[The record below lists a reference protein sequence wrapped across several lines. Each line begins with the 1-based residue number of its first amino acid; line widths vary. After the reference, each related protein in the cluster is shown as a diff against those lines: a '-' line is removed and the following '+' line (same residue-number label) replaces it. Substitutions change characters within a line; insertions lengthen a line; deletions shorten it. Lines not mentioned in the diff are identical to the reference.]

1 MFSLPVFFEPAE
13 AKKSSGTYLTEIGS
27 KKICGDKLCD
37 APQSI
42 AEKIAAFL
50 ESQRIREG
58 DVEQQ
63 KRPDFET
70 KKGKPNLLLDKTIP
84 GEPFV
89 LASISNR
96 FNPEITGQESYAP
109 ESPDLFANGDTSILF
124 GSVEPTASGFL
135 NPNTDIESSFEV
147 VENEDGTFTVTA
159 FFRSPNSLSN
169 HIIINPVSSIGES
182 PGANFGF
189 NGFRSFDGRS
199 IALGSC
205 STLLNGIE
213 TPSNVIQL
221 GDGTTEGLDFGLK
234 SVISAG
240 NWNTARIDDVKVVCN
255 ATLVDATPP
264 TSGLEFLPSSAS
276 FTINRG
282 GVAEIPTTL
291 RVTDFNSSHVGE
303 TVTTLLADC
312 VGLSVTTN
320 PALLLITGADTAFT
334 FVIGAALDAPLG
346 GGACDVKG
354 TMSFSIGTVFQG
366 WAFDII
372 DGVNLEEYHLECY
385 EELKITNIIDN
396 RDRHLGVVVTG
407 TNDNDLI
414 LASNLGDDVFGLRG
428 DDCIF
433 GGTSK
438 DKLNGDSGNDIIH
451 GGSGNDIINGN
462 AGDDAIYG
470 DDGNDKIR
478 GGNGEDYIFGGEGD
492 DEIFGESGKD
502 ELSGDAGNDKIYGG
516 DGDDGIVGGP
526 GKDMIRG
533 GAGNDFIVGDDC
545 CLGGGDA
552 DTIFG
557 DAGKDTI
564 KGGVGN
570 DKIFGGKHAD
580 TINGDDGDDEIS
592 GGAGNDEIYGDDGD
606 DTISGGAGFDDLTG
620 GAGKDTIFGDA
631 GQDFIE
637 GGADDD
643 TINGGGD
650 SDYIDGNAGQDTV
663 NGGAGDDTCI
673 FERGDIPL
681 VSCEEIIIK

>member
-1 MFSLPVFFEPAE
+1 MLSLGVFFEPAE

-27 KKICGDKLCD
+27 KKICGDKLCA
-37 APQSI
+37 APLSI
-42 AEKIAAFL
+42 ADKIAAFL
-50 ESQRIREG
+50 ESQRTREG

-147 VENEDGTFTVTA
+147 VENVDGTFTVTA

-205 STLLNGIE
+205 ITLLNGIE

-334 FVIGAALDAPLG
+334 FLIGAALDAQLG

-396 RDRHLGVVVTG
+396 RDRHLGVIVTG

-438 DKLNGDSGNDIIH
+438 DKLNGDSGNDIIY
-451 GGSGNDIINGN
+451 GDSGNDIINGN
-462 AGDDAIYG
+462 AGNDIIDG
-470 DDGNDKIR
+470 DNGNDKIR
-478 GGNGEDYIFGGEGD
+478 GGNGEDYISGGEGD

-502 ELSGDAGNDKIYGG
+502 EIYGDAGNDEIRGG
-516 DGDDGIVGGP
+516 DNADEINGGP
-526 GKDMIRG
+526 GKDTIYG
-533 GAGNDFIVGDDC
+533 GAGNDVITGDDIN
-545 CLGGGDA
+545 LDGGDV

-557 DAGKDTI
+557 DAGRDII

-570 DKIFGGKHAD
+570 DKIFGGKHDD

-592 GGAGNDEIYGDDGD
+592 GGAGSDTINGDDGD
-606 DTISGGAGFDDLTG
+606 DTINGGAGFDDLTG

-650 SDYIDGNAGQDTV
+650 SDFIDGNAGQDTV

-673 FERGDIPL
+673 FDKADIPL
-681 VSCEEIIIK
+681 IGCEEIIIK